1 MPYSSVRSKV
11 DSGRWRRVYRG
22 VYATFTGPLNREAQL
37 WAAVLHAGSGAV
49 LSHETAA
56 EVDCLVDRQSA
67 AIHVTVPGNRRVHP
81 VPGLI
86 IHRATHLRDLRFPP
100 GELPRTWIEDTVFD
114 LAATKSD
121 FDDVC
126 ALVTAAFGRRKTSEG
141 IMRNVLA
148 GRKRQRWS
156 HELAELITAASGG
169 AHSVLEFRYDR
180 DVEQA
185 HELPRSRHQVPFRKK
200 NGSRGFRD
208 RVYEPFGV
216 IVELDGRQA
225 HPEDRQW
232 EDKERDNAAAEDAR
246 QSLRYG
252 WPHVRRDACG
262 TAVQVAKVLR
272 GHGWKGRPRPCSK
285 TCPLAA
291 G

>member
-1 MPYSSVRSKV
+1 M
-11 DSGRWRRVYRG
+11 D
-22 VYATFTGPLNREAQL
+22 
-37 WAAVLHAGSGAV
+37 
-49 LSHETAA
+49 
-56 EVDCLVDRQSA
+56 
-67 AIHVTVPGNRRVHP
+67 
-81 VPGLI
+81 
-86 IHRATHLRDLRFPP
+86 
-100 GELPRTWIEDTVFD
+100 
-114 LAATKSD
+114 D

-141 IMRNVLA
+141 IMRTVLA

-156 HELAELITAASGG
+156 RELADLITAAGGG

-180 DVEQA
+180 DVERA
-185 HELPRSRHQVPFRKK
+185 HGLPRSRHQVPFRKK
-200 NGSRGFRD
+200 DGSRGFRD

-216 IVELDGRQA
+216 IVELDGKRA

-232 EDKERDNAAAEDAR
+232 ADKERDNAAAEDAR

-272 GHGWKGRPRPCSK
+272 GHGWEGQPKPCSK

-291 G
+291 GQGVGGGASVLV